1 MKKQL
6 IAMMAVAGFLTVEA
20 NGQQFEKDPNVI
32 QSGGVY
38 KKREFKTEMPAADK
52 ADTWE
57 VKGISGV
64 SFAASN
70 TADGSNNSFKHAL
83 RITVNLVMS
92 DVKAGNYQLVFYSEG
107 ENIPYAV
114 SRLDGVVAI
123 YYPVAVYNDIREKL
137 EQAFATRRKVQIKVS
152 EKTTGY
158 REGVLVF

>member
-1 MKKQL
+1 MKKQF
-6 IAMMAVAGFLTVEA
+6 IAVMVMAGLLTFSA
-20 NGQQFEKDPNVI
+20 NGQQFEKDPNVVE
-32 QSGGVY
+32 SRGGL

-52 ADTWE
+52 ADTWD

-70 TADGSNNSFKHAL
+70 TADGSNNSYKHAL
-83 RITVNLVMS
+83 RITMNLLMT
-92 DVKAGNYQLVFYSEG
+92 DVKAGNFQLVFYSEG

-114 SRLDGVVAI
+114 SRLDGAVSI